1 MGKDV
6 LLRWEPANGLDPAGV
21 VEIRDLLAPLARGQ
35 GVTVFMSSHI
45 LTEVDPLGTRIGIIH
60 QGCLIEELD

>member
-1 MGKDV
+1 
-6 LLRWEPANGLDPAGV
+6 V
-21 VEIRDLLAPLARGQ
+21 VKIRDLLASFSRGQ

-60 QGCLIEELD
+60 QWCLIEELD